1 MVCKLYL
8 REEGGGGGGETKTE
22 TISRE
27 GDEGASAVQEMFCFL
42 MWVLVTR
49 LCSLCENASSR
60 SFTLCAHFSYERDTP
75 VRKYTKKNKIKT
87 AKMGTQVI
95 KKLLLSCL
103 LFCVTIL
110 PYQLSFTVLGD

>member
-42 MWVLVTR
+42 M
-49 LCSLCENASSR
+49 
-60 SFTLCAHFSYERDTP
+60 
-75 VRKYTKKNKIKT
+75 
-87 AKMGTQVI
+87 
-95 KKLLLSCL
+95 
-103 LFCVTIL
+103 
-110 PYQLSFTVLGD
+110 